1 MSKSMM
7 KISLV
12 GLTFLALTALAVAQ
26 PVEEIDADNRCAVCG
41 MFVAKYPQ
49 WLTQIHGSAGD
60 VVFFDGVKDMMV
72 FYFNPE
78 RHGGS
83 AEAIQTIWV
92 KDYYTLTWLDGRLAH
107 YVIGSDVHGP
117 MGHEFIP
124 FASREA
130 AQTFVKD
137 HHGTAVLTF
146 DEITSQ
152 QVESMRMGMKMKK
165 MKMPRQ

>member
-1 MSKSMM
+1 MNNPALKM
-7 KISLV
+7 SLV
-12 GLTFLALTALAVAQ
+12 GLAFLALATFAVAQ
-26 PVEEIDADNRCAVCG
+26 PVEEADADSRCAVCG

-49 WLTQIHGSAGD
+49 WLTQIHSGAGT
-60 VVFFDGVKDMMV
+60 VAFFDGVKDMMV
-72 FYFNPE
+72 FYFNPQ
-78 RHGGS
+78 RYGGT
-83 AEAIQTIWV
+83 AEAIQAVWV
-92 KDYYTLTWLDGRLAH
+92 KDYYTLTWLDGKSAH

-124 FASREA
+124 FASQEA

-165 MKMPRQ
+165 MKMHQQ